1 MKENNQIVMMNSS
14 IERSAASKELLKADL
29 AAELERI
36 HFVPVDEEHYN
47 SLSIFNY
54 PTEGEVLKLELIS
67 ESLPDGVHSYIRI
80 MKGKY
85 DKSIPSN

>member
-1 MKENNQIVMMNSS
+1 MRENTEIIMMNSS
-14 IERSAASKELLKADL
+14 TERSAVSKEFLKADL

-36 HFVPVDEEHYN
+36 HFVPVDEKHYD

-54 PTEGEVLKLELIS
+54 PIEGEVLKLELIS
-67 ESLPDGVHSYIRI
+67 ESPLDGVHSYIRI

-85 DKSIPSN
+85 DKSISSN